1 MTLATAQSPPMVS
14 IIVAMYNS
22 AKYIAP
28 CINSLKQFSFSDY
41 EVLIGDDESSDDS
54 VAKAQQAIN
63 YDARFTVYQLQ
74 HGGISITRNTLISK
88 ARGKYLLFLDSDDLF
103 NPDTLAI
110 MVDSLERSE
119 SQICIA
125 KYQRLRNG
133 RLEEPGY
140 WIQDVHSIGP
150 KTVSLAQYPQ
160 LLCLILA
167 HGKLFNRQW
176 WNRNG
181 FAFPPHITYED
192 QIVNTLC
199 FLKAKSIDII
209 PQSLVYWRIR
219 EDQTSV
225 TQNIE
230 LLSDVQA
237 RVDAFNA
244 ALRILIKHKD
254 NRITQARIAQYL
266 AHYIPEILRG
276 LDYTRDYT
284 EHLKVIE
291 QFVRRYYFTLPAQFA
306 AEIPPVAR
314 LAYEFYRLG
323 YADLGVR
330 WIRKTSLLNQNVYY
344 LNRNG
349 RPGLDVTKTFHELGI
364 SEPIPSEVA
373 NQFWP
378 LTEPQVFPIY
388 YIQRRIHWRT
398 FLYVKGW
405 AFLADI
411 DPELFDYS
419 VQARLIFRA
428 NNQPQELSLPIKIG
442 PNAKIRRLDRN
453 PTIDFSSR
461 GFSALVKIPSSVAQ
475 LQLALSIT
483 AGGYTRSVVH
493 DL

>member
-1 MTLATAQSPPMVS
+1 MTSTVAKLQPMVS

-54 VAKAQQAIN
+54 VTKAQQAIN
-63 YDARFTVYQLQ
+63 YDTRFTVYQLQ

-110 MVDSLERSE
+110 MVHSLERSA

-125 KYQRLRNG
+125 KYQRLLNG

-140 WIQDVHSIGP
+140 WIQNVHSIGP
-150 KTVSLAQYPQ
+150 KTVSLAEYPQ

-176 WNRNG
+176 WNKNG
-181 FAFPPHITYED
+181 FTFPPHITYED

-199 FLKAKSIDII
+199 FLTAQSIDII
-209 PQSLVYWRIR
+209 PQSLVYWCIR

-225 TQNIE
+225 TQNIR

-244 ALRILIKHKD
+244 ALRILIEHGD
-254 NRITQARIAQYL
+254 DRITQERIAQYL
-266 AHYIPEILRG
+266 AYYIPEILRG

-291 QFVRRYYFTLPAQFA
+291 QFVERYYFPLPTQFA
-306 AEIPPVAR
+306 AEIPPVVR
-314 LAYEFYRLG
+314 VAYEFYRLG

-330 WIRKTSLLNQNVYY
+330 WILKTSLLNQNVYY

-349 RPGLDVTKTFHELGI
+349 RPGLDVTKTFRELGMAE
-364 SEPIPSEVA
+364 SIPPELIE
-373 NQFWP
+373 QFWP
-378 LTEPQVFPIY
+378 LTEAQVFPIY
-388 YIQRRIHWRT
+388 YIQRRIRWGT

-411 DPELFDYS
+411 DPGLFDYS
-419 VQARLIFRA
+419 VQAKLICRVQ
-428 NNQPQELSLPIKIG
+428 NQLKEIPLPIKIAAN
-442 PNAKIRRLDRN
+442 PKIRKLDRN

-461 GFSALVKIPSSVAQ
+461 GFSGFRKIPAGISQ
-475 LQLALSIT
+475 LRLVLSIT
-483 AGGYTRSVVH
+483 AGGYIRSVVH
-493 DL
+493 EL

>member
-1 MTLATAQSPPMVS
+1 MSSTVAKPQPTVS

-28 CINSLKQFSFSDY
+28 CINSLKQFSFQDY

-63 YDARFTVYQLQ
+63 YDSRFTVYQLQ

-88 ARGKYLLFLDSDDLF
+88 AQGKYLLFLDSDDLF

-110 MVDSLERSE
+110 MVHSLERSE

-140 WIQDVHSIGP
+140 WIQDIHSIGP

-160 LLCLILA
+160 LLGLILA
-167 HGKLFNRQW
+167 HGKLFNRKW
-176 WNRNG
+176 WNKNR
-181 FAFPPHITYED
+181 FKFPPHFAYED

-199 FLKAKSIDII
+199 FLKAQSIDII

-237 RVDAFNA
+237 RIDAFDS
-244 ALRILIKHKD
+244 ALQILIKHGD
-254 NRITQARIAQYL
+254 DRITQVRIAQYL
-266 AHYIPEILRG
+266 AYYIPEILRG

-284 EHLKVIE
+284 EHLKVI
-291 QFVRRYYFTLPAQFA
+291 VRFIGHYYFALPAQFA
-306 AEIPPVAR
+306 AEIPPVVCV
-314 LAYEFYRLG
+314 AYEFYRLG
-323 YADLGVR
+323 HADLCVR
-330 WIRKTSLLNQNVYY
+330 WIRETALLNQNVYY

-349 RPGLDVTKTFHELGI
+349 RPGLDVSKTFRELGMAE
-364 SEPIPSEVA
+364 SVPAEVTK
-373 NQFWP
+373 QFWP
-378 LTEPQVFPIY
+378 VTEAQVFPIY
-388 YIQRRIHWRT
+388 YIQRRIRWGK

-411 DPELFDYS
+411 DPKLFDYS
-419 VQARLIFRA
+419 LQAQLIFRE
-428 NNQPQELSLPIKIG
+428 NNQLRELSLPIKIA
-442 PNAKIRRLDRN
+442 PNSKIRKLDRN

-461 GFSALVKIPSSVAQ
+461 GFSVLAKIPPSISQ

-493 DL
+493 GL